1 MLRFALLVLKL
12 CACTQIFCCLDRF
25 PVFNNHT
32 LWFLWNSLVRMN
44 SEVVHLGCVCHSGS
58 DLMLHTRSSCSSV
71 SSVSA
76 AAATFSYS
84 GQLCDWWRRDE
95 NILSFTGLYSWN
107 LHIITV
113 HSNSLNVVAPPVHS
127 FVSSSAGLHK
137 NCSTDFHKLGGRMR
151 HGPRKKCHS
160 TVTSPIGLWAAIL
173 ESSIFYMLSSTIL
186 VLWKPEVTIFG
197 GQGVEPWMPAH
208 LNLQPA
214 PSTSCQSHGCPRPP
228 VPAVAFWSIWV

>member
-1 MLRFALLVLKL
+1 
-12 CACTQIFCCLDRF
+12 
-25 PVFNNHT
+25 
-32 LWFLWNSLVRMN
+32 MN

-151 HGPRKKCHS
+151 HGPRKKCHR

-173 ESSIFYMLSSTIL
+173 NPPFLTCCPAPSWFFETRSNHIWRT
-186 VLWKPEVTIFG
+186 G
-197 GQGVEPWMPAH
+197 GGAWMPAH
-208 LNLQPA
+208 INLQPA
-214 PSTSCQSHGCPRPP
+214 PSTSCQSHGVHAPM
-228 VPAVAFWSIWV
+228 PAVLSGLFESKWIVHFTF